1 MSRET
6 YRITSPAL
14 VLFQENNRHTSHMIP
29 KGAVV
34 TFEGK
39 TFNGDKLVEVLWDG
53 KVVLMFTQDLRSRGE
68 KVEQSERQTSP

>member
-14 VLFQENNRHTSHMIP
+14 VLFRENERHVSHTIP

-34 TFEGK
+34 SFDGK
-39 TFNGDKLVEVLWDG
+39 TFDGDKLVEVQWDG
-53 KVVLMFTQDLRSRGE
+53 KVVLMFTQDLRSRGVKIE
-68 KVEQSERQTSP
+68 